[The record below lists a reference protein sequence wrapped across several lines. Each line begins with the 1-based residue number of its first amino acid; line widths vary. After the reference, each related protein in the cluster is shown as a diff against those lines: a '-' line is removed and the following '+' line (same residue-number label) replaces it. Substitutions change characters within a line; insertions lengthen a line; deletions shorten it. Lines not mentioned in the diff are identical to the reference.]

1 MAGFR
6 SWWPALSLAR
16 QFTLASSAL
25 VLAGLGVLGFWVAQ
39 KIESGVKAH
48 TAARTALY
56 MESVVAPYLQE
67 LGSRPD
73 LSAENKAALDTV
85 IGKDAA
91 RLRVVAAKVWTRTGV
106 ILYATDK
113 ALIGQKFPLTP
124 LLTRAWEGYV
134 EAQFDARH
142 YGDDHGTSMVG
153 KEPLFEIYVPIRH
166 SVTNEIVA
174 VAEFY
179 ELTSELNRELIAS
192 QINSWLVTAIVSFT
206 IIAGLYTIVANG
218 SKTIETQRTALANR
232 ISELSGL
239 LQQNEE
245 LRRRVQ
251 GASRRAAEATEL
263 QLRRLGADLHDGPA
277 QLLALALLKFPSAV
291 EGGTQASERQILRGV
306 LEDAMAEIRNI
317 SSGLALPEIEKLS
330 LTQALMVVA
339 SEHER
344 RTSTTVA
351 CEFASRPIE
360 LSHPTKLCLCRFV
373 QEGLSNAYRHAGG
386 QGQAV
391 TLTWSDSFIV
401 VEVADRGPGI
411 EKGASERKRPALGL
425 IGLRNRLESF
435 GGHLTVISAP
445 GAGTRLTAYLPIGA

>member
-1 MAGFR
+1 MASFR

-67 LGSRPD
+67 LALRPD
-73 LSAENKAALDTV
+73 LSTESTAALDTV

-91 RLRVVAAKVWTRTGV
+91 RLRVVAAKIWTRDGI
-106 ILYATDK
+106 ILYATNK
-113 ALIGQKFPLTP
+113 ALVGHKFPLTP
-124 LLTRAWEGYV
+124 LLSRAWDGYV
-134 EAQFDARH
+134 EAQFDAH
-142 YGDDHGTSMVG
+142 QGDDHGTSAPG
-153 KEPLFEIYVPIRH
+153 KEPLLEIYAPIRH
-166 SVTNEIVA
+166 SVSNEIIA

-179 ELTSELNRELIAS
+179 ELTSELNRELVRS

-218 SKTIETQRTALANR
+218 SKTIETQRAALANR

-239 LQQNEE
+239 LQQNED
-245 LRRRVQ
+245 LRQRVQ

-277 QLLALALLKFPSAV
+277 QLLALALLKFPSV
-291 EGGTQASERQILRGV
+291 MDGGAQESERQILRGV

-339 SEHER
+339 SGHER

-351 CEFASRPIE
+351 CEFASRPVE

-391 TLTWSDSFIV
+391 TLSWSDSFIV

-411 EKGASERKRPALGL
+411 ERGSRERKRPTLGL

-435 GGHLTVISAP
+435 GGHLTVSSAP